1 MMVTH
6 RHAWCLKESVSND
19 QHFSIPE
26 TVGPLEWGSRFFDM
40 QMGFGEAQMLDKV
53 LYEEEV
59 RRLVFTFEQQFHY
72 GVFFAY
78 MRLREQEI
86 RNVMWIAEC
95 IAQDQKSRIN
105 DGIVLIF

>member
-1 MMVTH
+1 
-6 RHAWCLKESVSND
+6 
-19 QHFSIPE
+19 
-26 TVGPLEWGSRFFDM
+26 
-40 QMGFGEAQMLDKV
+40 MGFGEAQMLDKV

-72 GVFFAY
+72 GVFFSY